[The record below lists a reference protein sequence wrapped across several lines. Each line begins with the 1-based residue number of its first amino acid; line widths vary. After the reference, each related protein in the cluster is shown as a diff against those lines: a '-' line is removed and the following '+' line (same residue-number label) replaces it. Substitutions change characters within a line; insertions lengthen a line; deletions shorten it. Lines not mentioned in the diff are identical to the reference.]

1 MKFSFLIEFSE
12 MMRITFI
19 ELVLIGLHKIIFG
32 HLVNLGDD
40 KSFIVN
46 RGRGNRITKGE
57 EAVLEEFPFLVQFLN
72 HGGLC
77 AGTILTTKTV
87 MTAAH
92 CLDANSDVSDMMVFS
107 RR

>member
-1 MKFSFLIEFSE
+1 MID
-12 MMRITFI
+12 MRITLLK
-19 ELVLIGLHKIIFG
+19 LVLVGLHKIVLG
-32 HLVNLGDD
+32 HLVNLGET
-40 KSFIVN
+40 FTG
-46 RGRGNRITKGE
+46 GRGNRITHGE

-92 CLDANSDVSDMMVFS
+92 CLDINSDIHDMMVFS
-107 RR
+107 RRYNCQ